1 MAIPGG
7 LEPPTFGL
15 GIRRSI
21 LLNYGTSGVNFLSIP
36 GIWDME
42 NLEVSPTHYHPK
54 NRSSINLL
62 IIDLNFFKRFFYLIL
77 TYSKG

>member
-21 LLNYGTSGVNFLSIP
+21 LLNYGTSDVNFLSIS

-42 NLEVSPTHYHPK
+42 NLVVSPTHYHPE
-54 NRSSINLL
+54 NRSPINLL
-62 IIDLNFFKRFFYLIL
+62 IIYQKFLEDFSI
-77 TYSKG
+77 